1 MRRAGPTGTAPPR
14 SSAASPES
22 STRPAARS
30 AAAHQRLAE
39 VTAEQ
44 AHLAGSLPELAEAL
58 EAWEALEERR
68 VALRGRRQELEV
80 RVAGVVERRRVL
92 AERQAEVERRLQ
104 GHAEERATAASRRRR
119 LEAEGAALARLEVV
133 VSREHDR
140 LDGVFESLRHDYQD
154 QVDAVRAGG
163 EKLERLRQDRH
174 TTEQRLEAVR
184 NRTRTLDLES
194 NEVDLRL
201 EALHEHIARDLG
213 ADARGADRTAR
224 ARGAR
229 GHEAAGARR

>member
-1 MRRAGPTGTAPPR
+1 M
-14 SSAASPES
+14 
-22 STRPAARS
+22 
-30 AAAHQRLAE
+30 
-39 VTAEQ
+39 
-44 AHLAGSLPELAEAL
+44 
-58 EAWEALEERR
+58 
-68 VALRGRRQELEV
+68 

-119 LEAEGAALARLEVV
+119 LEAEGAALARLEVLV
-133 VSREHDR
+133 QQEHER

-174 TTEQRLEAVR
+174 TTELRLDAVR
-184 NRTRTLDLES
+184 NRTRTLDLEA
-194 NEVDLRL
+194 NEVDLRM

-213 ADARGADRTAR
+213 ATPDDLTGLPEPEAPEGTTLPQHAEELERKLVRLGRSTRWPSRSSPRWRNGTRSWRRRSTTCGAPGGSCTRWCARSTTRS
-224 ARGAR
+224 
-229 GHEAAGARR
+229 